1 MPVKLGISLE
11 LSLHLQFRPVDW
23 HRCGCTLA
31 GAWACEELGSCGLYH
46 CWLSCQSH
54 FGVKFLEEWSIE
66 NFEALGISLNWCR
79 FLPWSIEWLTVVGI
93 HGRILLMQ
101 ETTQRHVYWFK
112 KCGFPSFWNISWS
125 LGPLRGWQGWMIS
138 LELFHCQVTH
148 VPWSWSDLVD
158 HIEYGTTFT
167 YQLGWPIGLK
177 LPFFILPKEIPF
189 LSRSCNLKKM
199 PNFFFYPIHFVHGRG
214 KKKVGKKI
222 KS

>member
-11 LSLHLQFRPVDW
+11 LSLRLQFRPVDW

-54 FGVKFLEEWSIE
+54 FGVTFLEEWSIE

-101 ETTQRHVYWFK
+101 EITQRHVYWFK

-138 LELFHCQVTH
+138 LELFHCQMYLEVGQTLWIILSMAQ
-148 VPWSWSDLVD
+148 PS
-158 HIEYGTTFT
+158 
-167 YQLGWPIGLK
+167 PI
-177 LPFFILPKEIPF
+177 
-189 LSRSCNLKKM
+189 N
-199 PNFFFYPIHFVHGRG
+199 
-214 KKKVGKKI
+214 
-222 KS
+222 